1 MSPRNLL
8 RSRHEGGHARVTYV
22 ELFFD
27 LVFVFAITQLS
38 HTLLAHLDLAGA
50 LHTLLLFLAVW
61 WVWIF
66 TSWVTNWLDPD
77 RTPVR
82 LALLVLMLLGLLL
95 STSIPEAFG
104 EKGLLFAAAYVSMQ
118 VGRSLFVLW
127 ALGDSS
133 PGNTRNFQ
141 RITIWLG
148 FSAIFWIAG
157 GLMDG
162 EARLMVWIMA
172 LGLEYIAPSLGFRVP
187 NLGRSKT
194 GDWDVEG
201 AHLAERCCLFVIIAL
216 GESILVTGATFAEAE
231 INPLSVSAF
240 LTAFVGTIA
249 MWWIYFDVGAER
261 SAEHIAKSNDP
272 GKLARQAYTYTHLLV
287 VAGIVVCAVADE
299 LVLAHPVGHL
309 EPPAIAAMIGGPAL
323 YLAGIGLFKWPVAG
337 NFPLSHIVGLVLLVL
352 LALLVPV
359 ASHLEPILLAGL
371 TSTVLVIVAV
381 WETWSLRH
389 TRAALRK
396 H

>member
-8 RSRHEGGHARVTYV
+8 RTRHEGGHARVTYV

-38 HTLLAHLDLAGA
+38 HSLLAHLDLAGA

-104 EKGLLFAAAYVSMQ
+104 EKGLLFAFAYVAMQ

-127 ALGDSS
+127 ALGDAS
-133 PGNTRNFQ
+133 PRNTRNFQ

-157 GLMDG
+157 GLMEG

-172 LGLEYIAPSLGFRVP
+172 LGLEYVAPSLGFRVP
-187 NLGRSKT
+187 DLGRSKT
-194 GDWDVEG
+194 GRLGRRGRASCRALLPVRHHRARRIHPRHRCHLCRGGDQPALHERLPHRLRRHRG
-201 AHLAERCCLFVIIAL
+201 ACGGSISTSAPNAAPSTSRNQTIP
-216 GESILVTGATFAEAE
+216 ESWRGRPIP
-231 INPLSVSAF
+231 IR
-240 LTAFVGTIA
+240 IC
-249 MWWIYFDVGAER
+249 WWSPASWCARWPTNWCSPIR
-261 SAEHIAKSNDP
+261 SAI
-272 GKLARQAYTYTHLLV
+272 
-287 VAGIVVCAVADE
+287 
-299 LVLAHPVGHL
+299 
-309 EPPAIAAMIGGPAL
+309 
-323 YLAGIGLFKWPVAG
+323 
-337 NFPLSHIVGLVLLVL
+337 
-352 LALLVPV
+352 
-359 ASHLEPILLAGL
+359 
-371 TSTVLVIVAV
+371 
-381 WETWSLRH
+381 WSR
-389 TRAALRK
+389 RRSPR
-396 H
+396 